1 VVILTLNCRNQ
12 SLTCVLFDWK
22 QRHFLGQG
30 SLDGIG
36 TPLAT
41 AHFGRPDGRRLS
53 RSEPCPDHRSAL
65 DLILSLLTDP
75 ACGPL
80 DGPERIAAIGHRV
93 VHGGERFS
101 RSVLI
106 DDGVVEAIRS
116 YEHLAPRYNRPNL
129 AGVEAGRA
137 LLPKVPQ
144 IAVFDTSFHQSM
156 PAHAFI
162 YPVPYSWY
170 QKLGV
175 RRYGFHGTSHLY
187 LAKRASAL
195 LGKAPGKCNLITVHV
210 DRGISLCAIKN
221 GVSIDTSMG
230 MTPIE
235 GALMESRCG
244 DIDPGIPSFLM
255 DKEGLS
261 PSEMT
266 EILNQRSG
274 LFGITGT
281 AVSRYSV
288 LEQAAQGDACCILA
302 VEMEAYRLKKYIGGY
317 LAAVGRPDAIVFT
330 SGHGPLEAGVRER
343 VLDTLGSLGIRL
355 DRVRNRAPETVDQE
369 VLVSAEG
376 SSVRVYVV
384 PTHEELVFAADTAAI
399 LQGTFADHLDYDY
412 PFAHADFPAYPT
424 LWRPVE
430 K

>member
-1 VVILTLNCRNQ
+1 MVILTLNCRTR

-22 QRHFLGQG
+22 KQHLLGKG
-30 SLDGIG
+30 SVDGIG

-41 AHFGRPDGRRLS
+41 ASFARPDGRRLS

-65 DLILSLLTDP
+65 ALILSLLTDP
-75 ACGPL
+75 AAGPL
-80 DGPERIAAIGHRV
+80 DGADGIAAIGHRV

-106 DDGVVEAIRS
+106 DRDVIDAIRS

-129 AGVEAGRA
+129 AGVEAGLA
-137 LLPKVPQ
+137 LLPQIPQ

-195 LGKAPGKCNLITVHV
+195 LGKAPAECNLITVHV

-221 GVSIDTSMG
+221 GASIDTSMG
-230 MTPIE
+230 MTPVE

-255 DKEGLS
+255 DQEGLS
-261 PSEMT
+261 PAAMN
-266 EILNQRSG
+266 EILNERSG

-281 AVSRYSV
+281 AVSRRSV
-288 LEQAAQGDACCILA
+288 LAQAAQGEARCLLA

-330 SGHGPLEAGVRER
+330 SGHGLLEAGVRER

-376 SSVRVYVV
+376 SSVRIYVV
-384 PTHEELVFAADTAAI
+384 PTHEELVFAADAAAL
-399 LQGTFADHLDYDY
+399 LQGGLTDHLDHDY
-412 PFAHADFPAYPT
+412 PFARADFPAYPAK
-424 LWRPVE
+424 WSPAE
-430 K
+430 G